1 MIKGVIVMGKVVKI
15 IGARKTFGEK
25 PVLTGLNLSIPKQS
39 IYAILGHNGAGK
51 TTTCRII
58 QGLCNLDEGSVTVFG
73 EEPTKNFKAI
83 SRKLGVLSEDLGLYE
98 NLTIKEYLHMYGSI
112 YGMDKKSINMQI
124 DRLLE
129 YFELSDS
136 LNTTIS
142 KFSRGMK
149 KKVALIRTVIHD
161 PSLIILD
168 EPLNGLDPVI
178 AEKFCEFIY
187 KLKKEEKKTIILTS
201 HHLDEIEKIIDDYSI
216 LKHGKTVDIV
226 DDTTDELIYQ
236 IKISGDSI
244 EAFNLH
250 FEALSRAYRILHNRD
265 DILISLSSEK
275 ELNNFIGNLIEKDIY
290 LTALNRCKSSLK
302 EVYMRYGS

>member
-1 MIKGVIVMGKVVKI
+1 MGKVVKI